1 MTTYIITRNCC
12 TGVNEYRY
20 FQETRQI
27 GMAQAFVLP
36 GFPVSLHVNRQAFT
50 CRRDPNLSRVP
61 EKLMV
66 FYGDCDRIF
75 AQITRSKPGHYQ
87 LHSLFGDLEVT
98 YKEGIYVFVR
108 NNSCIAGL
116 APVQKGSPF
125 ALAHPQWIAPDR
137 ELYMAMMT
145 AESLCD
151 ELALLLLSFPL
162 LRPDL

>member
-1 MTTYIITRNCC
+1 MILLLDRLFVGVGVFFFSVFQCSINVGFDFPKHLGFFTEILECC
-12 TGVNEYRY
+12 IVGIVLL
-20 FQETRQI
+20 FQFCILGLDRF
-27 GMAQAFVLP
+27 AV
-36 GFPVSLHVNRQAFT
+36 
-50 CRRDPNLSRVP
+50 
-61 EKLMV
+61 V
-66 FYGDCDRIF
+66 FSVRAILGEQTVGGIELI
-75 AQITRSKPGHYQ
+75 Q
-87 LHSLFGDLEVT
+87 
-98 YKEGIYVFVR
+98 GIYVFVR

-116 APVQKGSPF
+116 SPVQKGSPF